1 MTKMP
6 VTMEK
11 RDLVLNPEQLTR
23 YSRHLFLPEIGADG
37 QRSLLKSKVLIVG
50 TGGLGSPISIY
61 LAAAGV
67 GTLGLVD
74 FDKVDLSN
82 LQRQILFTSDQVG
95 MPKIEMAAKRIKA
108 LNPDVVI
115 EKYPEKLT
123 SKNAMEILARYD
135 VVIDGTDNF
144 PTRYLTNDAC
154 VLLGKPNI
162 YGSILRFDGQTT
174 VFKPKEGPCYRCLF
188 PEPPPPGEVPSC
200 AEGGVMGI
208 LPGIIGLIQATEAV
222 KLITGIGRSLV
233 GRFLIYDALNMSF
246 RELKL
251 KRDKNCPVCGDR
263 PTVKKLIDYD
273 QFCGLGRGD

>member
-1 MTKMP
+1 M
-6 VTMEK
+6 
-11 RDLVLNPEQLTR
+11 
-23 YSRHLFLPEIGADG
+23 
-37 QRSLLKSKVLIVG
+37 
-50 TGGLGSPISIY
+50 
-61 LAAAGV
+61 
-67 GTLGLVD
+67 
-74 FDKVDLSN
+74 
-82 LQRQILFTSDQVG
+82 
-95 MPKIEMAAKRIKA
+95 
-108 LNPDVVI
+108 VI